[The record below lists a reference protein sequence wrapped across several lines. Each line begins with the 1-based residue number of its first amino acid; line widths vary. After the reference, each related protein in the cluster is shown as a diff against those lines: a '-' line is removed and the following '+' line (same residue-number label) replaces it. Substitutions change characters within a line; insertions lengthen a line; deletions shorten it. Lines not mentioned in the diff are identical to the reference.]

1 MLRVLALVVA
11 CSSPLAASAGCWP
24 FNRVFESWAPQGF
37 AYLVPGIRMESAACG
52 IFAAQ
57 SHQRVRVR
65 RRLRPDNWRCILA
78 LGPRSHQALPC
89 TRYCVN
95 LLQEA
100 KHAAS
105 RPEEPTI

>member
-37 AYLVPGIRMESAACG
+37 AYLVPGIRMESAAWA
-52 IFAAQ
+52 FL
-57 SHQRVRVR
+57 QRSPITVRVR